1 MSQKNEGNFNTLPVG
16 RLGIIPLAGCITLGQ
31 KVDNYLVQWRTGRG
45 NAENEK
51 YIAEY
56 EGYER
61 SSYILKSQTPRG
73 QRCDQRIRPRRRHL
87 HSG

>member
-61 SSYILKSQTPRG
+61 RS
-73 QRCDQRIRPRRRHL
+73 
-87 HSG
+87 